1 MATVSDITST
11 PLSGLNHIDALLDK
25 GPDWN
30 YLSNS
35 NANVLY
41 YTFSTASGNEADK
54 SGQETFSASQQAA
67 TRTAFTYLQQITGIE
82 FRETGSG
89 TAAQIH
95 LANMDLDGRYTTGL
109 CSWQAGYRST
119 SNGTLTEY
127 TANAYVYLDNA
138 EWRHITDNLTP
149 GTQGYETLLHELGH
163 ALGLKHPFSEG
174 VAGEIVLPGNENNT
188 SNTLMSYDTAG
199 GWRSTYSP
207 YDIAAFNWLY
217 GGDGLRGELGLNGSG
232 GRYITGSYKDDVL
245 VGTQF
250 NDTLQGNGGNDMI
263 DGGAGI
269 DTVVYN
275 GNRNGYTFGT
285 LADGAMTV
293 SGAEGTDT
301 LRNIDWLQFA
311 DMTVERANV
320 VASDTVAPAAPVLA
334 ITQNGKGFATTG
346 STLLLNGSAE
356 ANSTVKVY
364 FGDKLI
370 ATAQADGSGL
380 WSTLSTGSFAD
391 GRGYQIFATATDA
404 AGNVSQASNQV
415 TFHIDATAPS
425 EPTLNI
431 ALAAGSNRP
440 LFTGTGEPGTTIE
453 LYRDGDF
460 VKIGTATVAGDGK
473 WALASQPL
481 PNGNYNVKAV
491 SVDDAGNAHSGEAP
505 VAMTINH
512 NGYQGGTSGADTIT
526 ANAGSNAIDGGAGLD
541 VAVYGG
547 SRDAYAIK
555 KETWGYTVTAPGGE
569 VDGLFNVER
578 IKFDD
583 GWKAIDTVSAQIFRL
598 YEAVLDR
605 TAEET
610 GLGYWNWRM
619 DNGTSLHQVAT
630 EFMIQPEFKQLYG
643 ENPTD
648 QEFIHKLY
656 ENVLNREPDTGGLL
670 YWSQMIGQNGRAQM
684 LIDFAESPENQA
696 LVIDVVGKGL
706 DFVPWQ
712 G

>member
-1 MATVSDITST
+1 MATVSDITTT

-35 NANVLY
+35 NANILY
-41 YTFSTASGNEADK
+41 YTFSTDSGNEADK
-54 SGQETFSASQQAA
+54 SGQETFSVSQQAA

-95 LANMDLDGRYTTGL
+95 LANMDLEGRFTTGL

-138 EWRHITDNLTP
+138 EWEHITGNLTL

-163 ALGLKHPFSEG
+163 ALGLKHPFREGSE
-174 VAGEIVLPGNENNT
+174 AQIVLPGNENNT
-188 SNTLMSYDTAG
+188 SNTLMSYDSLG
-199 GWRSTYSP
+199 GWHSTYRP

-217 GGDGLRGELGLNGSG
+217 GGDGLRGALGINGSG

-275 GNRNGYTFGT
+275 GNRNNYTFGT
-285 LADGAMTV
+285 LGDGALTV

-320 VASDTVAPAAPVLA
+320 LADTAAPAAPVLA
-334 ITQNGKGFATTG
+334 VTQNGKGYATTG
-346 STLLLNGSAE
+346 NILLLNGSAE

-364 FGDKLI
+364 LGDKLI

-380 WSTLSTGSFAD
+380 WSTRSTDPFVDSRD
-391 GRGYQIFATATDA
+391 YRIFATATDA

-415 TFHIDATAPS
+415 LFHIDATAPVV
-425 EPTLNI
+425 PTMNI

-440 LFTGTGEPGTTIE
+440 LFTGTGEAGTTIE

-460 VKIGTATVAGDGK
+460 TKIGTATVAGDGK

-481 PNGNYNVKAV
+481 PNGSYNVTVV
-491 SVDDAGNAHSGEAP
+491 SLDDAGNARAGQQSMP
-505 VAMTINH
+505 MTIGH
-512 NGYQGGTSGADTIT
+512 NGFQGGTAGADTIT

-541 VAVYGG
+541 VAVYSG
-547 SRDAYAIK
+547 SRDAYALK
-555 KETWGYTVTAPGGE
+555 KETWGYTVTAPNGE

-630 EFMIQPEFKQLYG
+630 EFMIQPEFKKLYG

-656 ENVLNREPDTGGLL
+656 ENVLDREPDTGGLL